1 MANVY
6 RGLSESLV
14 LALVNV
20 GLLAVAWVLVT
31 AGMLRVGRSE
41 IVIADTEP

>member
-1 MANVY
+1 MATVY

-14 LALVNV
+14 LALVNF
-20 GLLAVAWVLVT
+20 GLLAVAWVLVA
-31 AGMLRVGRSE
+31 AGTLRVVRSE